1 MNSNEVSSVV
11 VHQYGYRLMLMQYLV
26 CLTLS
31 KKRVDLSTGHKVSI
45 ANATGLTSEQMK
57 I

>member
-1 MNSNEVSSVV
+1 MNSSEANSVV

-26 CLTLS
+26 CLMLS
-31 KKRVDLSTGHKVSI
+31 KKRADLSTERKVNI